1 MKFQAL
7 STFTVPMPDQ
17 MHVFN
22 AGTKG
27 ELPDAIM
34 AQYVEAGLAKPLKGK
49 AAKPDPEPQP
59 EVDADD
65 DDAGDD
71 AADDAA
77 TDDAAVTTDPAAPP
91 V

>member
-22 AGTKG
+22 AGAKG
-27 ELPDAIM
+27 ELPDEIM
-34 AQYVEAGLAKPLKGK
+34 AQYVDAGLAKPLKGR
-49 AAKPDPEPQP
+49 AAKAEPEPD
-59 EVDADD
+59 VADD
-65 DDAGDD
+65 DAPVSEGEDD
-71 AADDAA
+71 AVIAA
-77 TDDAAVTTDPAAPP
+77 SDPADADAPP

>member
-1 MKFQAL
+1 MQFKAL

-27 ELPDAIM
+27 DLPDEIM
-34 AQYVEAGLAKPLKGK
+34 AQYVEAGLAQPIKGK
-49 AAKPDPEPQP
+49 AAKPEPQP
-59 EVDADD
+59 DADD
-65 DDAGDD
+65 DSGA
-71 AADDAA
+71 AADDAS
-77 TDDAAVTTDPAAPP
+77 TDAGAPDADAPP